1 MLKFKFE
8 AMKCLTR
15 EADEQLI
22 SRNREADEQL
32 ISRTREADEQLIS
45 RTPICREQN
54 VVVSKGLTIFLGT
67 RGYWVPRS

>member
-15 EADEQLI
+15 EK
-22 SRNREADEQL
+22 QL

-54 VVVSKGLTIFLGT
+54 VVVSKWLTIFLGT